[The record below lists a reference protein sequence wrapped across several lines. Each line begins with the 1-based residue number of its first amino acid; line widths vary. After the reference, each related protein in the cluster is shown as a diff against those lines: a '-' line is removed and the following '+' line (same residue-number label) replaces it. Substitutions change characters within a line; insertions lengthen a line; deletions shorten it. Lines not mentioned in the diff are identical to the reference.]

1 MVPCGEPEVW
11 VSEWFRF
18 KLGHGEAFE
27 PDAQSTHSPDLL
39 RRLTFLT
46 TNNSSALAYLEFSV
60 RMKWS
65 LHAMRQRHAR
75 WPLSMVQGTMLKC
88 IKSRITTPLLADSTT
103 DYKKG
108 ITLSNTAASPRPPTG
123 FNLPK
128 KKKKS
133 ANSICWWVP
142 SHTSTQIPREGLGY
156 YKRIVKTRLIR
167 ETVLFLFLLF

>member
-128 KKKKS
+128 KKKISKF
-133 ANSICWWVP
+133 
-142 SHTSTQIPREGLGY
+142 HLLMSTFTHQHPDSQGRAGL
-156 YKRIVKTRLIR
+156 L
-167 ETVLFLFLLF
+167 